1 MFKVIVCSVSC
12 VCLAASTAAQAPTDQ
27 ASPTLTRV
35 QDPNRMICQREEVI
49 GSRLGGKKICKT
61 AQEWQESQQQA
72 RDQIDDWQ
80 RRLPALPKPGDPG

>member
-1 MFKVIVCSVSC
+1 
-12 VCLAASTAAQAPTDQ
+12 
-27 ASPTLTRV
+27 
-35 QDPNRMICQREEVI
+35 MICQREEVI